1 MNLFRTITVVLLVT
15 WTSAHA
21 AAKRLDSTGETWNRT
36 AADAG
41 YDMDQAPVR
50 RYVGVLI
57 TGQSTQ
63 GDENAD
69 PIEDTGAGAS
79 HEDLFSG
86 ISCPKGGN
94 PNGGSCQ

>member
-1 MNLFRTITVVLLVT
+1 MKSVLYYDCKIIIKENSMNLFRTITVVLLVT

-63 GDENAD
+63 GDEM
-69 PIEDTGAGAS
+69 PI
-79 HEDLFSG
+79 
-86 ISCPKGGN
+86 
-94 PNGGSCQ
+94 Q